1 MSAVLEQVKRARQ
14 AGRKLAVA
22 STGLK
27 NRALETM
34 AQVLADRSGPIL
46 EANAGDVRR
55 AAQAGMPG
63 PMQQRLGLSEA
74 KLRAAAAGLRQ
85 LIELPD
91 PIGEVMARWQ
101 RPNGLVIEQVRVP
114 MGVIGIIYE
123 SRPNVTVD
131 AASLCLKAGSA
142 AVLRGG
148 REDLASNQAIV
159 AALQEALAT
168 VELPV
173 DAVQLV
179 ADPSREAARE
189 LMTLHGELDL
199 LIPRG
204 GAGLIQ
210 TVVREA
216 SVPVIETGVGNCHVY
231 VDRAAD
237 LAMAVQVTVNAK
249 VSNPAV
255 CNAAET
261 LLVHRDVAPSFLPRV
276 AAELGAAGVVL
287 RGCPRTRELV
297 PQAEVAEEADWETE
311 YLDLIMAVR
320 VVESLEEAIQHIN
333 RYGTMHSEAI
343 ITGDAQAAGKFL
355 AEVDAAAVYHN
366 ASTRFTDGF
375 EFGFGA
381 EIGISTQKLH
391 ARGPMGLKEI
401 CSYNYRVLG
410 DGQVR
415 V

>member
-148 REDLASNQAIV
+148 REALASNQAIV

-237 LAMAVQVTVNAK
+237 LAMAVHVTVNAK

-297 PQAEVAEEADWETE
+297 PQAEAAEEADWETE
-311 YLDLIMAVR
+311 YLDLIMAVK
-320 VVESLEEAIQHIN
+320 VVDSLEEAIEHIN

-343 ITGDAQAAGKFL
+343 ITGDAQAAGTFL
-355 AEVDAAAVYHN
+355 AEVDAATVYHN

-401 CSYNYRVLG
+401 CSYKYRVSG

-415 V
+415 G